1 MLETFIKLCE
11 LGRSCEPMMWWGARG
26 WNVITPAIVAY

>member
-11 LGRSCEPMMWWGARG
+11 LGRSCEPMVWGARG
-26 WNVITPAIVAY
+26 WNVVTPAIVTY